1 MNNSFGLKEHDPSI
15 LSSTK
20 METVAL
26 LAIVLGK
33 LNIVCFCVLKIF
45 KKNNFYFIFS
55 SLQINFYIYLYVFF
69 VVLILKINLKK

>member
-33 LNIVCFCVLKIF
+33 LISF
-45 KKNNFYFIFS
+45 
-55 SLQINFYIYLYVFF
+55 VFVF
-69 VVLILKINLKK
+69 

>member
-26 LAIVLGK
+26 LAIVLGNFSIEYR
-33 LNIVCFCVLKIF
+33 LFLCFKSI
-45 KKNNFYFIFS
+45 
-55 SLQINFYIYLYVFF
+55 
-69 VVLILKINLKK
+69 

>member
-26 LAIVLGK
+26 LAIVLEK
-33 LNIVCFCVLKIF
+33 LNIVCFYVLKIF
-45 KKNNFYFIFS
+45 
-55 SLQINFYIYLYVFF
+55 
-69 VVLILKINLKK
+69 